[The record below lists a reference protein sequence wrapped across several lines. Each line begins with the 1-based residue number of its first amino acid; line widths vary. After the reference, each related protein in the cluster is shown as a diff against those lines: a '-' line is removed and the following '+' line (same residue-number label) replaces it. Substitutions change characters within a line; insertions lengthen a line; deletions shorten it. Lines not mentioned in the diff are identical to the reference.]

1 MSRLLGLLRAAVS
14 MASCVVCAQSVPA
27 DFAFPERRASN
38 DVWNVSLVIDCSQMA
53 GPEVRTQ
60 ALDFLGDLGD
70 DDVVSVVAY
79 ADHIR
84 LVAPPGRLGDRREDI
99 VHEISALP
107 IGGGAAL
114 FAGISIGAMQLRKNE
129 KLRRPNLLRV
139 FCQGRGTVGPSRA
152 DLMARLAVAFR
163 KSGICAVGLPG
174 GEGPAAFGRDG
185 R

>member
-1 MSRLLGLLRAAVS
+1 MSRLLGLLPAVIS
-14 MASCVVCAQSVPA
+14 MASCVAGAQSVPA
-27 DFAFPERRASN
+27 DFSFPARRASN

-60 ALDFLGDLGD
+60 ALDFLGDLGEE
-70 DDVVSVVAY
+70 DVVSVVAY
-79 ADHIR
+79 ADHVR

-139 FCQGRGTVGPSRA
+139 FCQGRGTVGPSRP
-152 DLMARLAVAFR
+152 DLMERLTVALG
-163 KSGICAVGLPG
+163 KAGICAVGLPVG
-174 GEGPAAFGRDG
+174 AEPVAPGRDG

>member
-1 MSRLLGLLRAAVS
+1 MSRLLCLVPAVMS
-14 MASCVVCAQSVPA
+14 MACCIAGAQSVPA
-27 DFAFPERRASN
+27 DFAFPSRRASN

-60 ALDFLGDLGD
+60 ALDFLGDLGEE
-70 DDVVSVVAY
+70 DVVSVVAY
-79 ADHIR
+79 ADHVR

-107 IGGGAAL
+107 VGGGAAL

-139 FCQGRGTVGPSRA
+139 FCQGRGTVGPSRP
-152 DLMARLAVAFR
+152 DLMARLAVVFR
-163 KSGICAVGLPG
+163 KSGICVVGLPG
-174 GEGPAAFGRDG
+174 VDGGASSGRDV